1 MARWPTWARRPAPLA
16 HAAAPQGIRSNPL
29 KIGDKIEGGDFTW
42 GEYYSRAYCSRVY
55 CSRGT
60 IPPPPSFLLYIK
72 EGRGS
77 PQGQSKNPSRH
88 PLSHLLSLSRSA
100 WRSPVRG
107 DTSPP
112 PPPSCRAAGI
122 DLIYYSFSLAG
133 SRRRSRHRAVRVH
146 ISEVPLVAVLIG
158 LEHEEIPLAA
168 GRYNLAA
175 GGCGLHRQR
184 SNSPLR

>member
-1 MARWPTWARRPAPLA
+1 MGGGSTVHARTV
-16 HAAAPQGIRSNPL
+16 HAVL
-29 KIGDKIEGGDFTW
+29 FTR
-42 GEYYSRAYCSRVY
+42 YYSSSSKFPPLYKGGEGQPSRAM
-55 CSRGT
+55 
-60 IPPPPSFLLYIK
+60 P
-72 EGRGS
+72 
-77 PQGQSKNPSRH
+77 NPSRH
-88 PLSHLLSLSRSA
+88 LPLLLLLSLSRSA

-112 PPPSCRAAGI
+112 PPPSRRAAGI

-133 SRRRSRHRAVRVH
+133 SRRRSRHRTVRVH

-175 GGCGLHRQR
+175 GGCGFHRQR
-184 SNSPLR
+184 SNFPLR